1 MGLLPQPSVAA
12 TRRPGDTRLHVYT
25 SVDTGPFA
33 TDARGNVSTT
43 LNTGSAGGTISI
55 EVTCREL
62 SALVSVI
69 AGAVAE
75 TPAAPPASLPDT
87 DAGRRPEAR
96 TGSSGGS

>member
-12 TRRPGDTRLHVYT
+12 TRRPGDTRLHVDT
-25 SVDTGPFA
+25 SVVTGLFT
-33 TDARGNVSTT
+33 TDARGNVSTI

-75 TPAAPPASLPDT
+75 TPRRRPPRYRIPTLE
-87 DAGRRPEAR
+87 RRPEAR